1 MNKKEK
7 EKKRNKWEGKWK
19 DINGWEGKEELKN
32 TFICLFLYFNFYDRI
47 DSCSLLIFHQQLFFI
62 SPGSLYWWSWNVLA
76 LQLAS

>member
-47 DSCSLLIFHQQLFFI
+47 DSCSLLIFH
-62 SPGSLYWWSWNVLA
+62 
-76 LQLAS
+76 